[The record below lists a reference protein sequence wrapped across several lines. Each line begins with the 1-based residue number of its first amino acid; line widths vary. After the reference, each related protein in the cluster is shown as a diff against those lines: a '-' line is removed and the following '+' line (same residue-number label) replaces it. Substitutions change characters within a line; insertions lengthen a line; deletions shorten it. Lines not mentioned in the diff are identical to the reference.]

1 MNSCPADDRRFGMAQ
16 AGQFFLDTGRTK
28 LLVCIRG
35 RGIRE
40 IHRQIHVCALLSSGN
55 APRRSVGVSLGA
67 DFFICLDR
75 ILSQPYRSLNLNG

>member
-1 MNSCPADDRRFGMAQ
+1 MNPRPADERHFGMAQ
-16 AGQFFLDTGRTK
+16 TGQFFLDTGRVK

-40 IHRQIHVCALLSSGN
+40 IHRQILVYALLLSGD
-55 APRRSVGVSLGA
+55 APRWSVGVSLGA

-75 ILSQPYRSLNLNG
+75 ILSEPYRSLNLSG